1 MVKAQENI
9 RKYMDRHR
17 SEAVEYKEEDL
28 VLLSMKDLKW
38 QMIGRQS
45 EKLTEYYVGSYKI
58 KKVVSLNA
66 VSRYTN
72 L

>member
-1 MVKAQENI
+1 
-9 RKYMDRHR
+9 MDRHR